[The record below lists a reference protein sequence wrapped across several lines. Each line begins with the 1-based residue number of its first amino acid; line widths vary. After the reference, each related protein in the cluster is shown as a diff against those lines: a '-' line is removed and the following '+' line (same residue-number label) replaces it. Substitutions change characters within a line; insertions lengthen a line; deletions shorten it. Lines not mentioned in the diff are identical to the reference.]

1 MMGRGEVRGGSV
13 PETIYAEATA
23 VGAAGVA
30 VVRVSGPRASFVLEV
45 LSGRMLEPRRATKV
59 DLRGASDGCLLDTP
73 LALWF
78 PKPKSFT
85 GEDTVEFHLH
95 GGRAVV
101 TAVMAEVGGIS
112 GLRVAEPGE
121 FSRRAFVNGK
131 LDLTEAEGLADLVA
145 AETEV
150 QRKQALQQLKGELG
164 EVYEGWRQRLLR
176 CLAHGEAELDF
187 VDEDLPAGL
196 RAGLCNDVAELA
208 REMADHLD
216 DQCRGER
223 VRDGVRVVIVG
234 APNVGKS
241 SLLNRLA
248 RRDVAIVHDMAGTT
262 RDVIE
267 VDLDLAGYPITIS
280 DTAGLRESG
289 DEVENEGM
297 RRARMVADS
306 ADLVAGLFAASRYP
320 DLDAFTLS
328 LLGTEGLAVFNKADL
343 PVRDLPNVV
352 GKCSAI
358 PVSCKTGSGLDRL
371 MEELRSR
378 AEQMML
384 GNGGPIISRQRHRES
399 LTACHKALV
408 RFELAN
414 ESELAAEELRHA
426 VHALGRITGRVDV
439 EDILDLIFQE
449 FCIGK

>member
-1 MMGRGEVRGGSV
+1 MMGRGEVRGGSAA
-13 PETIYAEATA
+13 ETIYAVATA

-30 VVRVSGPRASFVLEV
+30 VVRVSGPRASVVLEV
-45 LSGRMLEPRRATKV
+45 LSGRTLEPRRATRV
-59 DLRGASDGCLLDTP
+59 EVRGARDGSLLDSA

-78 PKPKSFT
+78 PKPASFT

-101 TAVMAEVGGIS
+101 TAVMGEVGGIA

-121 FSRRAFVNGK
+121 FSRRAFINGK

-150 QRKQALQQLKGELG
+150 QRMQALRQLKGELG
-164 EVYEGWRQRLLR
+164 GLYESWRQRLLR

-187 VDEDLPAGL
+187 VDEDLPADL
-196 RAGLCNDVAELA
+196 RAGLCKDVTVLE

-216 DQCRGER
+216 DQRRGER
-223 VRDGVRVVIVG
+223 VRDGARVVIVG

-248 RRDVAIVHDMAGTT
+248 RRDVAIVHNMAGTT

-267 VDLDLAGYPITIS
+267 VNLDLSGYPITIS
-280 DTAGLRESG
+280 DTAGLRESD

-306 ADLVAGLFAASRYP
+306 ADLVAGLFDASRYP
-320 DLDAFTLS
+320 DLDSFTLS
-328 LLGTEGLAVFNKADL
+328 LLGAEGLAVFNKTDL
-343 PVRDLPNVV
+343 MARNLPNMV
-352 GKCSAI
+352 GKCSAV
-358 PVSCKTGSGLDRL
+358 PVSCKTGAGLDRL
-371 MEELRSR
+371 MEELRSK
-378 AEQMML
+378 AEQMMV
-384 GNGGPIISRQRHRES
+384 GNGSPIISRQRHRES
-399 LTACHKALV
+399 LAACHEALV
-408 RFELAN
+408 RCGLAN

-439 EDILDLIFQE
+439 EDILDLVFQE

>member
-1 MMGRGEVRGGSV
+1 MMGRGEVRGGSAA
-13 PETIYAEATA
+13 ETIYAVATA

-30 VVRVSGPRASFVLEV
+30 VVRVSGPRASVVLEV
-45 LSGRMLEPRRATKV
+45 LTGRTLEPRRATRV
-59 DLRGASDGCLLDTP
+59 NVRGVRDGCLLDSA
-73 LALWF
+73 LSLWF
-78 PKPKSFT
+78 PKPASFT

-101 TAVMAEVGGIS
+101 TAVMGEVGGIA

-121 FSRRAFVNGK
+121 FSRRAFINGK

-150 QRKQALQQLKGELG
+150 QRRQALRQLKGELG
-164 EVYEGWRQRLLR
+164 GLYEGWRQRLLR

-187 VDEDLPAGL
+187 VDEDLPADL
-196 RAGLCNDVAELA
+196 RAGLCKDVTELA

-216 DQCRGER
+216 DQRSGER
-223 VRDGVRVVIVG
+223 VRDGARVVIVG

-248 RRDVAIVHDMAGTT
+248 RRDVAIVHNVAGTT

-267 VDLDLAGYPITIS
+267 VNLDLSGYPITIS
-280 DTAGLRESG
+280 DTAGLRESD

-297 RRARMVADS
+297 RRARMVAES
-306 ADLVAGLFAASRYP
+306 ADLVAGLFDASRYP
-320 DLDAFTLS
+320 DLDSFTLS
-328 LLGTEGLAVFNKADL
+328 LLGAEGLAVFNKTDL
-343 PVRDLPNVV
+343 MARNLPNMV

-358 PVSCKTGSGLDRL
+358 AVSCKTGAGLDRL
-371 MEELRSR
+371 MEELRSK
-378 AEQMML
+378 AEQMMV
-384 GNGGPIISRQRHRES
+384 GNGSPIISRQRHRES
-399 LTACHKALV
+399 LGACHKALV
-408 RFELAN
+408 RFGLTN
-414 ESELAAEELRHA
+414 EPELAAEELRHA

-439 EDILDLIFQE
+439 EDILDLVFQE

>member
-1 MMGRGEVRGGSV
+1 MMGRGEVRGGSAA
-13 PETIYAEATA
+13 ETIYAVATA

-30 VVRVSGPRASFVLEV
+30 VIRVSGPRASFVLEV
-45 LSGRMLEPRRATKV
+45 LTGRTLEPRRATRV
-59 DLRGASDGCLLDTP
+59 NVRGARDGCLLDSA
-73 LALWF
+73 LSLWF
-78 PKPKSFT
+78 PKPASFT

-101 TAVMAEVGGIS
+101 TAVMGEVGGIA

-121 FSRRAFVNGK
+121 FSRRAFINGK

-150 QRKQALQQLKGELG
+150 QRRQALRQLKGELG
-164 EVYEGWRQRLLR
+164 GLYEGWRQRLLR

-187 VDEDLPAGL
+187 VDEDLPADL
-196 RAGLCNDVAELA
+196 RAGLCKDVTELE

-216 DQCRGER
+216 DQRRGER
-223 VRDGVRVVIVG
+223 VRDGARVVIVG

-248 RRDVAIVHDMAGTT
+248 RRDVAIVHNVAGTT

-267 VDLDLAGYPITIS
+267 VNLDLSGYPITIS
-280 DTAGLRESG
+280 DTAGLRESD

-297 RRARMVADS
+297 HRARMVAGS
-306 ADLVAGLFAASRYP
+306 ADLVAGLFDASRYP
-320 DLDAFTLS
+320 DLDSFTLS
-328 LLGTEGLAVFNKADL
+328 LLGAEGLAVFNKTDL
-343 PVRDLPNVV
+343 MARNLPNMV

-358 PVSCKTGSGLDRL
+358 PVSCKTGAGLDRL
-371 MEELRSR
+371 MEELRSK
-378 AEQMML
+378 AEQMMV
-384 GNGGPIISRQRHRES
+384 GNGSPIISRQRHRES
-399 LTACHKALV
+399 LAACHKALV
-408 RFELAN
+408 RFGLAN
-414 ESELAAEELRHA
+414 EPELAAEELRHA

-439 EDILDLIFQE
+439 EDILDLVFQE

>member
-1 MMGRGEVRGGSV
+1 MTGRSEVRGGSAA
-13 PETIYAEATA
+13 ETIYAVATA

-45 LSGRMLEPRRATKV
+45 LSGRTLEPRRATRV
-59 DLRGASDGCLLDTP
+59 EVRGARDGCLLDSA
-73 LALWF
+73 LSLWF
-78 PKPKSFT
+78 PKPASFT

-101 TAVMAEVGGIS
+101 TAVMGEVGGIA

-121 FSRRAFVNGK
+121 FSRRAFINGK

-150 QRKQALQQLKGELG
+150 QRRQALRQLKGELG
-164 EVYEGWRQRLLR
+164 GLYEGWRQRLLR

-187 VDEDLPAGL
+187 VDEDLPADL
-196 RAGLCNDVAELA
+196 RAGLCKDVTELA

-216 DQCRGER
+216 DQRRGER
-223 VRDGVRVVIVG
+223 VRDGARVVIVG

-248 RRDVAIVHDMAGTT
+248 RRDVAIVHNVAGTT

-267 VDLDLAGYPITIS
+267 VNLDLSGYPITIS
-280 DTAGLRESG
+280 DTAGLRESD

-306 ADLVAGLFAASRYP
+306 ADLVAGLFDASRYP
-320 DLDAFTLS
+320 DLDSFTLS
-328 LLGTEGLAVFNKADL
+328 LLGAEGLAVFNKTDL
-343 PVRDLPNVV
+343 MARNLPNTV

-358 PVSCKTGSGLDRL
+358 PVSCKTGAGLDRL
-371 MEELRSR
+371 MEELRSK
-378 AEQMML
+378 AEQMMV
-384 GNGGPIISRQRHRES
+384 GNGSPIISRQRHRES
-399 LTACHKALV
+399 LAACHEALV
-408 RFELAN
+408 RFGLAN
-414 ESELAAEELRHA
+414 EPELAAEEL
-426 VHALGRITGRVDV
+426 
-439 EDILDLIFQE
+439 Q
-449 FCIGK
+449 

>member
-1 MMGRGEVRGGSV
+1 MTGRSEVRGGSAA
-13 PETIYAEATA
+13 ETIYAVATA

-45 LSGRMLEPRRATKV
+45 LSGRTLEPRRATRV
-59 DLRGASDGCLLDTP
+59 DVRGARDGYLLDSA

-78 PKPKSFT
+78 PKPASFT

-101 TAVMAEVGGIS
+101 TAVMGEVGGIA

-121 FSRRAFVNGK
+121 FSRRAFINGK

-150 QRKQALQQLKGELG
+150 QRRQALRQLKGELG
-164 EVYEGWRQRLLR
+164 GLYEGWRQRLLR

-187 VDEDLPAGL
+187 VDEDLPADL
-196 RAGLCNDVAELA
+196 RAGLCKDVTVLE

-216 DQCRGER
+216 DQRRGER
-223 VRDGVRVVIVG
+223 VRDGARVVIVG

-248 RRDVAIVHDMAGTT
+248 RRDVAIVHNVAGTT

-267 VDLDLAGYPITIS
+267 VNLDLSGYPITIS
-280 DTAGLRESG
+280 DTAGLRESD

-306 ADLVAGLFAASRYP
+306 ADLVAGLFDASRYP
-320 DLDAFTLS
+320 DLDSFTLS
-328 LLGTEGLAVFNKADL
+328 LLGAEGLAVFNKTDL
-343 PVRDLPNVV
+343 MARNLPNMV

-358 PVSCKTGSGLDRL
+358 PVSCKTGAGLDRL
-371 MEELRSR
+371 MEELRLK
-378 AEQMML
+378 AEQMMV
-384 GNGGPIISRQRHRES
+384 GNGSPIISRQRHRES
-399 LTACHKALV
+399 LAACHKALV
-408 RFELAN
+408 RFGLAN
-414 ESELAAEELRHA
+414 EPELAAEELRHA

-439 EDILDLIFQE
+439 EDILDLVFQE

>member
-1 MMGRGEVRGGSV
+1 MMGRGEVRGGSAA
-13 PETIYAEATA
+13 ETIYAVATA

-45 LSGRMLEPRRATKV
+45 LSGRTLEPRRATRV
-59 DLRGASDGCLLDTP
+59 EVRGARDGCLLDSA

-78 PKPKSFT
+78 PKPASFT

-101 TAVMAEVGGIS
+101 TAVMGECGGIA
-112 GLRVAEPGE
+112 GIRVAEPGE
-121 FSRRAFVNGK
+121 FSRRAFINGK

-150 QRKQALQQLKGELG
+150 QRRQALRQLKGELG
-164 EVYEGWRQRLLR
+164 GLYEGWRQRLLR

-187 VDEDLPAGL
+187 VDEDLPADL
-196 RAGLCNDVAELA
+196 RAGLCKDVTVLA

-216 DQCRGER
+216 DERRGER
-223 VRDGVRVVIVG
+223 VRDGARVVIVG

-248 RRDVAIVHDMAGTT
+248 RRDVAIVHNVAGTT

-267 VDLDLAGYPITIS
+267 VNLDLSGYPITIS
-280 DTAGLRESG
+280 DTAGLRESD

-306 ADLVAGLFAASRYP
+306 ADLVAGLFDASRYP
-320 DLDAFTLS
+320 DLDSFTLS
-328 LLGTEGLAVFNKADL
+328 LLGAEGLAVFNKTDL
-343 PVRDLPNVV
+343 MARNLPNMV

-358 PVSCKTGSGLDRL
+358 PVSCKTGAGLDRL
-371 MEELRSR
+371 MEELRSK
-378 AEQMML
+378 AEQMMV
-384 GNGGPIISRQRHRES
+384 GNGSPIISRERHRES
-399 LTACHKALV
+399 LAACHKALV
-408 RFELAN
+408 RFGLTN
-414 ESELAAEELRHA
+414 EPELAAEELRHA

-439 EDILDLIFQE
+439 EDILDLVFQE

>member
-1 MMGRGEVRGGSV
+1 MG
-13 PETIYAEATA
+13 
-23 VGAAGVA
+23 
-30 VVRVSGPRASFVLEV
+30 
-45 LSGRMLEPRRATKV
+45 
-59 DLRGASDGCLLDTP
+59 
-73 LALWF
+73 
-78 PKPKSFT
+78 
-85 GEDTVEFHLH
+85 
-95 GGRAVV
+95 
-101 TAVMAEVGGIS
+101 EVGGIA

-121 FSRRAFVNGK
+121 FSRRAFINGK

-150 QRKQALQQLKGELG
+150 QRMQALRQLKGELG
-164 EVYEGWRQRLLR
+164 GLYEGWRQRLLR

-187 VDEDLPAGL
+187 VDEDLPADL
-196 RAGLCNDVAELA
+196 RAGLCKDVTELA

-216 DQCRGER
+216 DQRRGER
-223 VRDGVRVVIVG
+223 VRDGARVVIVG

-248 RRDVAIVHDMAGTT
+248 RRDVAIVHNVAGTT

-267 VDLDLAGYPITIS
+267 VNLDLSGYPITIS
-280 DTAGLRESG
+280 DTAGLRESD

-306 ADLVAGLFAASRYP
+306 ADLVAGLFDASRYP
-320 DLDAFTLS
+320 DLDSFTLS
-328 LLGTEGLAVFNKADL
+328 LLGAEGLVVFNKTDL
-343 PVRDLPNVV
+343 MARNLPNMV

-358 PVSCKTGSGLDRL
+358 PVSCKTGAGLDRL
-371 MEELRSR
+371 MEELRSK
-378 AEQMML
+378 AEQMMV
-384 GNGGPIISRQRHRES
+384 GNGSPIISRQRHRES
-399 LTACHKALV
+399 LAACHEALV
-408 RFELAN
+408 RFGLAN

-439 EDILDLIFQE
+439 EDILDLVFQE